1 MLSPRQFAR
10 VQQLALQWTG
20 IELHDRHRELLGHR
34 GRRAGLPDEAAWD
47 ALLEAFAAGQD
58 AARQQFVG
66 LVTTQFTAFFRH
78 PWHFEAAARH
88 ALEAVRQRGEA
99 RLWSAAA
106 ATGQEPYSLAI
117 ALLEAFA
124 PQLPPCRILA
134 TDLDQAPLDLAARG
148 EFPEAAVAAMEPERR
163 ARFCTPAGP
172 HRWRVVPEVREL
184 VEFRP
189 LNLVD
194 AAWPVTGPF
203 DVIFCRNVLMY
214 FEAAHRYAVLERM
227 ASVLADDGLLLLDP
241 SEHPGNAGH
250 WFTHGARGIYARR
263 RGLPPSRGLPARRSQ
278 PVS

>member
-20 IELHDRHRELLGHR
+20 IELHDRHRELLGQR

-47 ALLEAFAAGQD
+47 ALLAALATGQG
-58 AARQQFVG
+58 AARQRFVG

-88 ALEAVRQRGEA
+88 ALEAVRQRGQA

-117 ALLEAFA
+117 ALIEAFS
-124 PQLPPCRILA
+124 PHPPPCRLLA
-134 TDLDQAPLDLAARG
+134 TDLDPAALDLADRG
-148 EFPEAAVAAMEPERR
+148 EFPEAAVAAMAPERR
-163 ARFCTPAGP
+163 ARFFAPAGP
-172 HRWRVVPEVREL
+172 RRWRVVPEVRRL

-189 LNLVD
+189 LNLVE
-194 AAWPVTGPF
+194 AEWAVPGSF

-214 FEAAHRYAVLERM
+214 LEAAHRYAVLERM

-250 WFTHGARGIYARR
+250 WFTAGARGIHARR
-263 RGLPPSRGLPARRSQ
+263 RGLPPSRRLL